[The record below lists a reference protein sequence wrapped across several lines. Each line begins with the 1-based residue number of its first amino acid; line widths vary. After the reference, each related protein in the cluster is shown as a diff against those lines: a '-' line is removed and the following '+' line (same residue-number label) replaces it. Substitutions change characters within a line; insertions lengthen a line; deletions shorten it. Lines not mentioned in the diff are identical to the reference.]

1 MDSQWQQ
8 DLLALVTRY
17 GDACAQ
23 LAAERE
29 RGRAENPPA
38 DRSGA
43 WRAILAHLAARPRL
57 ATGEHAPRI
66 VSH

>member
-8 DLLALVTRY
+8 ELLALVTRY

-43 WRAILAHLAARPRL
+43 WRAILTHISCACGDSA
-57 ATGEHAPRI
+57 GAPVRRI
-66 VSH
+66 VGH

>member
-8 DLLALVTRY
+8 ELLALVTRY

-43 WRAILAHLAARPRL
+43 WRAILAHLSCAGRQDP
-57 ATGEHAPRI
+57 GEPVRRI
-66 VSH
+66 VGH